1 MKKSQKSK
9 EKQNK
14 KKTINKYWKK
24 VYKIIQNP
32 KMEKESKRK
41 SRII

>member
-1 MKKSQKSK
+1 MKESK

-14 KKTINKYWKK
+14 KKNKYWKK

-32 KMEKESKRK
+32 KMEKESKGK